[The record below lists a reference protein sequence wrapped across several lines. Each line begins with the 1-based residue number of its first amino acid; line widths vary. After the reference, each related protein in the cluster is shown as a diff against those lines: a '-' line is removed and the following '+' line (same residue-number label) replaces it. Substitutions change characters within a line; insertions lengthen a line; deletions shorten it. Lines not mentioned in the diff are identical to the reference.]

1 MGNETLYIQQM
12 KESHKCSANVLAIRS
27 SGKAAKFSKSMATQP
42 GDEGFLKKVINWF
55 F

>member
-1 MGNETLYIQQM
+1 MGNKTHYLQQM
-12 KESHKCSANVLAIRS
+12 KESHKRPANVLAIS
-27 SGKAAKFSKSMATQP
+27 SGKAAKLSKSMAAQP

>member
-12 KESHKCSANVLAIRS
+12 KESHKRPANVLAIS
-27 SGKAAKFSKSMATQP
+27 SGKAAKLSKSTAAQP

>member
-12 KESHKCSANVLAIRS
+12 KESHKCSANVLAIS
-27 SGKAAKFSKSMATQP
+27 SGKAAKFSKSMAAQP